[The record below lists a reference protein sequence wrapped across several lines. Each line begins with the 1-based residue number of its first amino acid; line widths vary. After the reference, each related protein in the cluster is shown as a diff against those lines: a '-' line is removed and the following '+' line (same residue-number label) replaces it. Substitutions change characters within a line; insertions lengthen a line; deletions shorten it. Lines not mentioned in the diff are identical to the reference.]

1 MQIVG
6 PEDIKYEGPLWKAG
20 GAHVSVEEL
29 KQEALRL
36 SPEARA
42 YLAREL
48 LASLD
53 AMSEAEIEKLW
64 MDEAIRRDEELDS
77 GAARAYP
84 ADEVLARVRARRK

>member
-1 MQIVG
+1 MSI
-6 PEDIKYEGPLWKAG
+6 
-20 GAHVSVEEL
+20 EEL
-29 KQEALRL
+29 KEEALR
-36 SPEARA
+36 SGPEARA

-53 AMSEAEIEKLW
+53 GMSEAEIGKLW
-64 MDEAIRRDEELDS
+64 IEEAIDRDVELDT

>member
-1 MQIVG
+1 M
-6 PEDIKYEGPLWKAG
+6 
-20 GAHVSVEEL
+20 SVEEL
-29 KQEALRL
+29 KAEALRL

-53 AMSEAEIEKLW
+53 GMSEAEVEKLW
-64 MDEAIRRDEELDS
+64 IEEAIDRDMELDR

-84 ADEVLARVRARRK
+84 ADEVLARARARRK